1 MKTETNAKGNAAN
14 AKTASGKKLSLKG
27 TTKSSVVIS
36 PRLAANHNETLL
48 TR

>member
-1 MKTETNAKGNAAN
+1 MKKASKLETKAPAKKAN
-14 AKTASGKKLSLKG
+14 LKVAVKKTA
-27 TTKSSVVIS
+27 TTVS

>member
-1 MKTETNAKGNAAN
+1 MKKAIKTEMKAAPSKK
-14 AKTASGKKLSLKG
+14 ATPKVAVKKTA
-27 TTKSSVVIS
+27 TTVS